1 MQRSNASFLTPPPPI
16 EAREIIKTI
25 NTELVV
31 VGAGLGG
38 LSTAVRAKELGVSVL
53 LIEKAPTFSGRGGH
67 FGVAWSE
74 LMEKEGIINDRKELA
89 RQWIAMSGN
98 NIDEELL
105 WTFINRSGEAMNWF
119 IPKAEAAGLQPRLID
134 CRYNT
139 VPYTEFFGAHAF
151 PPTGGIRGNHVSR
164 ALFEASQRLG
174 LDILFETAGH
184 MLIKED
190 GRVTG
195 IIAKSKDGYIKIN
208 ASEGVAL
215 ATGDIGGDE
224 EMCKAYAPDALMTL
238 GSQYVPVG
246 MNTGDGHKMGLWAGA
261 AMAEEVFPIMMH
273 PQHYTWMNL
282 FFLFVNSRGRRF
294 MNEDTYV
301 QGRATAFM
309 RQPGGIAWSILDSGW
324 REKTKE
330 SLKYGGGIFWGN
342 AAQRMG
348 GEWTPDSAETAIQTA
363 LKNGLAFEAE
373 TIEELAEKTGIPKEA
388 FLATVGRYNE
398 ICEKGY
404 DTDFGKR
411 SELLYPIKKA
421 PFTALKMGTVLLEV
435 VGGLAIDTKMRVL
448 DKNKEPIPGLYAV
461 GDTTGGLY
469 GHEYVTTILGNS
481 HGRALTWGYIAA
493 ESVAEKRQTRKK

>member
-1 MQRSNASFLTPPPPI
+1 MNRSNISFLTPPTPV
-16 EAREIIKTI
+16 EAREIVKTI
-25 NTELVV
+25 DAGLVI

-38 LSTAVRAKELGVSVL
+38 LSAAVRAKELGVPVT
-53 LIEKAPTFSGRGGH
+53 LIEKAPTYSGRGGH

-74 LMEKEGIINDRKELA
+74 LMDKEGIVNDRKALV

-119 IPKAEAAGLQPRLID
+119 LPKAEAAGLQPRLID
-134 CRYNT
+134 CKYNT
-139 VPYTEFFGAHAF
+139 APYTEFFGAHAF
-151 PPTGGIRGNHVSR
+151 PPAGGIRGNHVSR
-164 ALFEASQRLG
+164 ALYEAGQG
-174 LDILFETAGH
+174 LNLEVLFETAGQV
-184 MLIKED
+184 LIKEN

-195 IIAKSKDGYIKIN
+195 IIAKGKEGCIRIN
-208 ASEGVAL
+208 ASEGVVL

-224 EMCKAYAPDALMTL
+224 ELCKAYAPDALLTL
-238 GSQYVPVG
+238 GSQYVPEG

-261 AMAEEVFPIMMH
+261 SMAEEVFPIMMH
-273 PQHYTWMNL
+273 PQHYAWMNL
-282 FFLFVNSRGRRF
+282 FFLFVNSKGRRF
-294 MNEDTYV
+294 MNEDSYV

-309 RQPGGIAWSILDSGW
+309 RQPGGVAWSIFDGDW

-348 GEWTPDSAETAIQTA
+348 TVWTPDSSEAAIRTAV
-363 LKNGLAFEAE
+363 KNGLAFEAE
-373 TIEELAEKTGIPKEA
+373 TLGELAEKAGLPREE
-388 FLATVGRYNE
+388 FLKTVESYNN
-398 ICEKGY
+398 ICESG
-404 DTDFGKR
+404 DDEDFGKR
-411 SELLYPIKKA
+411 RELLYPIEKS

-448 DKNKEPIPGLYAV
+448 DSQREPIPGLYAV

-493 ESVAEKRQTRKK
+493 ETVAEEIARRYS